1 MSDNSPN
8 DGSAR
13 WVPGDNA
20 DPLPNALPVVVAHEP
35 GKTDEMMGG
44 DVTLQAGANSDGT
57 RGPEIFIKSDGTFWL
72 DGKEVDT
79 DEGMRDALVFFGRWV
94 RTIHDEAG

>member
-20 DPLPNALPVVVAHEP
+20 DPLPTLPVVVV
-35 GKTDEMMGG
+35 TDEMMGG